1 MMNIGERLTEGEIL
15 DLFENGD
22 IDSDGVIDFP
32 EFVKM
37 LTKSRE
43 SSQAEGERRETEEME
58 GSPTPFPGKTKE
70 PESSEIAN
78 KKREMWRDTVRGFR
92 EQRGEGGL
100 IETDL

>member
-37 LTKSRE
+37 LTKSRG
-43 SSQAEGERRETEEME
+43 SSQAAGERGETEGME
-58 GSPTPFPGKTKE
+58 GSPTPVPGKTKE

-78 KKREMWRDTVRGFR
+78 KKREMWRDTVR

>member
-78 KKREMWRDTVRGFR
+78 KKREMWRDTVR

>member
-1 MMNIGERLTEGEIL
+1 MNIGERLTEGEIL

>member
-43 SSQAEGERRETEEME
+43 SSQAEGETGETEEME

-78 KKREMWRDTVRGFR
+78 KKREMWRDTVR